1 MKIENKIDSL
11 CLKKGSFK
19 MAQKIDFEA
28 LKTISPSEIKPLQV
42 LDENGKVIDP
52 NFFPDLSDEQIV
64 ELFKQMLWSR
74 VLDERSTK
82 LNRQGRL
89 GFLLQL
95 LGKKLRR
102 SRLNLRWKRQISY
115 YLLIVMFRN

>member
-1 MKIENKIDSL
+1 
-11 CLKKGSFK
+11 

-95 LGKKLRR
+95 LGR
-102 SRLNLRWKRQISY
+102 SFADRI
-115 YLLIVMFRN
+115 

>member
-74 VLDERSTK
+74 VLDLS
-82 LNRQGRL
+82 
-89 GFLLQL
+89 
-95 LGKKLRR
+95 
-102 SRLNLRWKRQISY
+102 
-115 YLLIVMFRN
+115 LIHI

>member
-1 MKIENKIDSL
+1 MKLNR
-11 CLKKGSFK
+11 F
-19 MAQKIDFEA
+19 
-28 LKTISPSEIKPLQV
+28 QV

-102 SRLNLRWKRQISY
+102 SRLNLRWKKTDF
-115 YLLIVMFRN
+115 LLPAYRDVPQLVLHGLPLEKAFLWSRGHVFRK

>member
-1 MKIENKIDSL
+1 
-11 CLKKGSFK
+11 

-64 ELFKQMLWSR
+64 
-74 VLDERSTK
+74 
-82 LNRQGRL
+82 
-89 GFLLQL
+89 
-95 LGKKLRR
+95 
-102 SRLNLRWKRQISY
+102 
-115 YLLIVMFRN
+115 

>member
-52 NFFPDLSDEQIV
+52 N
-64 ELFKQMLWSR
+64 
-74 VLDERSTK
+74 
-82 LNRQGRL
+82 
-89 GFLLQL
+89 
-95 LGKKLRR
+95 
-102 SRLNLRWKRQISY
+102 
-115 YLLIVMFRN
+115 

>member
-1 MKIENKIDSL
+1 
-11 CLKKGSFK
+11 

-102 SRLNLRWKRQISY
+102 SHLNLRWKRQISY